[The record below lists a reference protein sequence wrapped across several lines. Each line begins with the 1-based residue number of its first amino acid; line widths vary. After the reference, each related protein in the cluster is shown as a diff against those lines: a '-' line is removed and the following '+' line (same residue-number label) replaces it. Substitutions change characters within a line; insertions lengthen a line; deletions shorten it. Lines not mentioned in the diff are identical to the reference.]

1 VNIRLPD
8 GSILRGVP
16 DGTSKK
22 DLQDRLIRNGQGHRL
37 VATGVDLAKPETEVR
52 PDTPQ
57 YQVGAAGLPQAA
69 KEVAQEGGAVSNFA
83 AGAGSKL
90 NDWAMGLKQM
100 AGQELTPEEQSGI
113 QAGRSFREGSLAAKV
128 GAGAL
133 PVALGAIAAPSMG
146 IASMAA
152 EGGLLGAVEPTLGQE
167 SRTMNTGL
175 GAGLGAIT
183 GGIARGITGKAGS
196 DIIAAHPELVAG
208 GKIPTYGEVGVAG
221 GKVGGAALKRA
232 EDFVSSYMAKIPN
245 ASPTDMLAAAVSTFG
260 AGSGTVFAIANL
272 LGIGLPGA
280 GGVAAGLLATYTP
293 AVRNILTGA
302 SGSAGAKALRAG
314 AGTIGR
320 TARET
325 IKGILTR
332 NEE

>member
-113 QAGRSFREGSLAAKV
+113 QAGRSFRKGSLAAKV

-167 SRTMNTGL
+167 SRGMNVGL
-175 GAGLGAIT
+175 GAGLGALT

-221 GKVGGAALKRA
+221 GKVGAEVVKKAEDMAKQLFASGMGPKDILSALTQGSVPASVATYVLHSMGLLPTAGYGIAAAAPIGAA
-232 EDFVSSYMAKIPN
+232 Y
-245 ASPTDMLAAAVSTFG
+245 
-260 AGSGTVFAIANL
+260 
-272 LGIGLPGA
+272 LPS
-280 GGVAAGLLATYTP
+280 
-293 AVRNILTGA
+293 VRNILTGA
-302 SGSAGAKALRAG
+302 SESAGAKALRAG

-320 TARET
+320 TAREA